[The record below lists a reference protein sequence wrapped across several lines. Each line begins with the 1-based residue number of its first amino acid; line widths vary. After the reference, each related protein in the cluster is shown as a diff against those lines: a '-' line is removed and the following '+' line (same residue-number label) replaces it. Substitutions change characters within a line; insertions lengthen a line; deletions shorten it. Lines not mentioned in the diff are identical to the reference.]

1 MIEQIAQNDIG
12 HVGNRAPALGAIVP
26 GARVPTVRP
35 FNVNLSVNVAIT
47 QPAPGHDRDR
57 IRIVVYALEVSV
69 HLYL

>member
-1 MIEQIAQNDIG
+1 MVEQIAQNDIG

-35 FNVNLSVNVAIT
+35 FNVNLSVDVAIT